1 MEKGSIQ
8 PSHVG
13 PSPSG
18 LRLLVRFQFFSM
30 VMSGVKFMISVSMF
44 DQGNSMQVSLTLV
57 ELLGN
62 TAGAGDDVV
71 TEQDSVGVVVGAVG
85 GVVVDV

>member
-1 MEKGSIQ
+1 
-8 PSHVG
+8 
-13 PSPSG
+13 
-18 LRLLVRFQFFSM
+18 
-30 VMSGVKFMISVSMF
+30 
-44 DQGNSMQVSLTLV
+44 MQVSLTLV

>member
-1 MEKGSIQ
+1 
-8 PSHVG
+8 
-13 PSPSG
+13 
-18 LRLLVRFQFFSM
+18 M

-71 TEQDSVGVVVGAVG
+71 TEQDSVGIVVGAVG